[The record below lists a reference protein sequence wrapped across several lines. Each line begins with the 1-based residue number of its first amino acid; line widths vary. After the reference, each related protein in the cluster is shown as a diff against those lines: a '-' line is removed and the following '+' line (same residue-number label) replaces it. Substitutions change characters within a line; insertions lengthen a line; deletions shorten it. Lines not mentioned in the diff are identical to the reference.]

1 MNAMSDVTASE
12 LRRLGVSRI
21 VEIKLALIDR
31 PRQKRR
37 PKSIALEAMF
47 WARIFPSA
55 SMADHIRLAEP
66 NWTPGRMNLVRRLAR
81 PGNTTLAS
89 VAY

>member
-1 MNAMSDVTASE
+1 MTDVTAVE

-21 VEIKLALIDR
+21 VEIKLALTDKR
-31 PRQKRR
+31 PRSKRR

-47 WARIFPSA
+47 WARIFPNA

-66 NWTPGRMNLVRRLAR
+66 NWTPGRMNLVRRLSRA
-81 PGNTTLAS
+81 GNKTLAS
-89 VAY
+89 VAF